1 MGREGGSLASVKVP
15 ALEIEKLRL
24 KLLVLLNLA
33 STDLLCLLQLFQM
46 ESGVFSLHF
55 NPRVVPKWVSQ

>member
-1 MGREGGSLASVKVP
+1 MGREGDSLASVKVP
-15 ALEIEKLRL
+15 ALETEKLRL

-46 ESGVFSLHF
+46 ESGVFFLAF
-55 NPRVVPKWVSQ
+55 

>member
-1 MGREGGSLASVKVP
+1 MVGGGDMGREGDSLASVKVP
-15 ALEIEKLRL
+15 ALETEKLRL

-46 ESGVFSLHF
+46 ESGVFFLAF
-55 NPRVVPKWVSQ
+55 